1 MASILI
7 VESEQSVREGLTETL
22 VRFGHRVDLCSD
34 SKCMLKQVSDNS
46 YEVVLLDCRVAAE
59 TDIDLIHFTLR
70 RHPGTEIIMLAEVD
84 DLDKAAEAIRR
95 GAYFYVLKSMKM
107 DDVAMLVE
115 GALKRRED
123 GQALDAFQRATTED
137 LVGTG
142 GAMRRVLEL
151 ASKVAPTSS
160 TVLLTGETGTG
171 KEVLAN
177 LIHQISPRRSRA
189 FVAVN
194 CAALPETLLESEL
207 FGYKKGAFTGATTD
221 KKGLFEEADKGTMF
235 LDEVSEMTLMTQVKL
250 LRVLQDGELRRV
262 GDTLTR
268 RVDVRVIAATNQD
281 LRQRIEE
288 KTFREDLYFR
298 LNVIQIRLPP
308 LRERMDALPSLVRH
322 FIDKCD
328 RKLNK
333 RITGMDESA
342 QLILEKYDYPGNI
355 RELENMIE
363 HAAIMADSGLIRAI
377 DLPEHVTVR
386 GVRRALPERSEGDFL
401 TIEEMEKRLIVDTL
415 TRCNGNQTETA
426 KKLGI
431 SRSTLWRKVSK
442 HAIQLS
448 QFETSAGD

>member
-1 MASILI
+1 
-7 VESEQSVREGLTETL
+7 
-22 VRFGHRVDLCSD
+22 
-34 SKCMLKQVSDNS
+34 MLKQVSDNS

-84 DLDKAAEAIRR
+84 DIDKAAEAIRQ

-107 DDVAMLVE
+107 DDVAMLGE
-115 GALKRRED
+115 S
-123 GQALDAFQRATTED
+123 ALDAFQRANTED

-151 ASKVAPTSS
+151 AAKVAPTNS

-177 LIHQISPRRSRA
+177 LIHQISPRRGRA

-221 KKGLFEEADKGTMF
+221 KKGLFEEAEKGTMF

-333 RITGMDESA
+333 RITGVDESA
-342 QLILEKYDYPGNI
+342 QLILENYDYPGNI

-363 HAAIMADSGLIRAI
+363 HAAIMADSGLIRAV

-401 TIEEMEKRLIVDTL
+401 TLEEMEKRLIVDTL
-415 TRCNGNQTETA
+415 TRCNGNQTEAA

-442 HAIQLS
+442 HAIRLS
-448 QFETSAGD
+448 QFETSAED